1 MRFLDVGRIRKSF
14 PLYFFILPG
23 LLYFLVFRYAPMGG
37 LLIAFKNYRITS
49 GIFGSEWVGFY
60 HFKSFFESYYFWPL
74 LRNTLLLGC
83 YSLLA
88 GFLVP
93 ILFALLLNEVR
104 CHPFKRTVQ
113 SISYLP
119 YFIST
124 VIIAGLTLSFL
135 SPSTGIVNVILKK
148 GFGMEPVYFMGNPR
162 YFRGIYVIMTTWKT
176 YGWNAIIYL
185 AAMAGVDPQ
194 LYEAAEIDGAN
205 RRHKMWHVTLPALA
219 PTIIIVLILN
229 LGHILDVSFE
239 SVFLLYNPLLYD
251 TADVIQTFVY
261 RRGIVGSKTTL
272 PNYSFATAVGLFQSV
287 INFSV
292 LVLANRFAKAVS
304 EYSLW

>member
-1 MRFLDVGRIRKSF
+1 VRLLDSGRIRKSF
-14 PLYFFILPG
+14 PLYVFLLPG
-23 LLYFLVFRYAPMGG
+23 LLYYLVFRYAPMAG
-37 LLIAFKNYRITS
+37 LVIAFKNYRITS

-60 HFKSFFESYYFWPL
+60 QFKSFFESYYFWPL
-74 LRNTLLLGC
+74 LRNTLLLGF

-88 GFLVP
+88 EFFIPL
-93 ILFALLLNEVR
+93 LFALLLNEIR
-104 CHPFKRTVQ
+104 YQPFKRTVQ

-124 VIIAGLTLSFL
+124 VVIAGLTLSFL
-135 SPSTGIVNVILKK
+135 SPSTGIVNVALAKV
-148 GFGMEPVYFMGNPR
+148 FGVEPIYFMGDPK
-162 YFRGIYVIMTTWKT
+162 YFRGIYVIMTTWKN

-185 AAMAGVDPQ
+185 AALAGVDPQ

-205 RRHKMWHVTLPALA
+205 RRHKMLHVTLPALA

-261 RRGIVGSKTTL
+261 RRGIVGGKTAL

-287 INFSV
+287 INFAV
-292 LVLANRFAKAVS
+292 LVLANRFAKSVS

>member
-1 MRFLDVGRIRKSF
+1 VRLLDVQRIRKSF
-14 PLYFFILPG
+14 PLYVFLLPG
-23 LLYFLVFRYAPMGG
+23 LMYFLVFRYAPMAG
-37 LLIAFKNYRITS
+37 LVIAFKNYRITS
-49 GIFGSEWVGFY
+49 GIFGSEWVGLY
-60 HFKSFFESYYFWPL
+60 QFKSFFESYYFWPL
-74 LRNTLLLGC
+74 LRNTLLLGF

-88 GFLVP
+88 EFFIP
-93 ILFALLLNEVR
+93 ILFALLLNEIR
-104 CHPFKRTVQ
+104 FQPFKRTVQ

-124 VIIAGLTLSFL
+124 VVIAGLTLSFL

-148 GFGMEPVYFMGNPR
+148 GFGVEPVYFMGDPK
-162 YFRGIYVIMTTWKT
+162 YFRGIYVIMTTWKN

-185 AAMAGVDPQ
+185 AALAGVDPQ

-205 RRHKMWHVTLPALA
+205 RRHKMLHVTLPALA

-261 RRGIVGSKTTL
+261 RRGIVGGKTAL

-287 INFSV
+287 INFAV
-292 LVLANRFAKAVS
+292 LVLANRFAKSVS